1 MAKDVSVF
9 VEKLKAECRNQM
21 PKRFDQI
28 ITSWH
33 CDGAEINEQAE
44 RGRWL
49 WQFVLSAAHNIQP
62 IEYAFVYLVVNSHI
76 VVRV

>member
-28 ITSWH
+28 RSSWH

-44 RGRWL
+44 RSMAL
-49 WQFVLSAAHNIQP
+49 A
-62 IEYAFVYLVVNSHI
+62 
-76 VVRV
+76 VRSERSS